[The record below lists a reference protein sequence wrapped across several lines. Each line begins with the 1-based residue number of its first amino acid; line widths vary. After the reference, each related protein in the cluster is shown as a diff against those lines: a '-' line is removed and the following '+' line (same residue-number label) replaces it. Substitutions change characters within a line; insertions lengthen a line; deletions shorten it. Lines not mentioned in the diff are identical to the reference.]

1 MCQISIQ
8 ILKQYAIPNLGL
20 QSSKIYSSKGYSRK
34 TKDRWTMYVAE
45 TAILKLRILSGRY
58 HFRLFF
64 FASTDEYFYY
74 NTEESYQY
82 VTW

>member
-1 MCQISIQ
+1 
-8 ILKQYAIPNLGL
+8 
-20 QSSKIYSSKGYSRK
+20 
-34 TKDRWTMYVAE
+34 MYVAE